1 MRAELGRRCLLG
13 GGLAALAAVPRRA
26 WAHPDH
32 VSFCE
37 MHHRPAKKRLEC
49 SLRAKVED
57 LEHVVRISS
66 ALPLRFGGKG
76 FDAWIVRYLRQA
88 IVLRGPQG
96 QRFAPLEWVGSEM
109 EAPFVWLYFTLPTA
123 GPGQREA
130 APALAKYLLGQS
142 YMIGVTSDQINTVV
156 LYRQGQKSTL
166 HYRQDGPRFRMIPA
180 LKSGQ
185 TSSR

>member
-1 MRAELGRRCLLG
+1 MRARLGRRSLLG
-13 GGLAALAAVPRRA
+13 GGLAALAAAPRRA

-57 LEHVVRISS
+57 LEHVVRVSS

-76 FDAWIVRYLRQA
+76 FEAWIVRYLRQA

-96 QRFAPLEWVGSEM
+96 QSFAPLHWVGSEM
-109 EAPFVWLYFTLPTA
+109 DAPFVWLYFTLPTA
-123 GPGQREA
+123 AAGQSEVARG
-130 APALAKYLLGQS
+130 LAKYLLAQS

-156 LYRQGQKSTL
+156 LYREGQKDTL
-166 HYRQDGPRFRMIPA
+166 HYGQDSSRFRVFPA
-180 LKSGQ
+180 LKSG
-185 TSSR
+185 